1 LIIKFPIGVSMN
13 RLIFVGLGG
22 FIGAILRYLISGFAQ
37 DLSNSISFPY
47 GTLAVNVIGCFSLG
61 FLTQLFEN
69 HVIVSPELRL
79 LLLVGVLGSF
89 TTFSTFSNETLNLI
103 QEQKLFLALVNI
115 SVQLI
120 LGLSAGFLGRLTSIS
135 LWR

>member
-1 LIIKFPIGVSMN
+1 MN

>member
-1 LIIKFPIGVSMN
+1 MIIKFPIGVSMN

>member
-1 LIIKFPIGVSMN
+1 MN

-89 TTFSTFSNETLNLI
+89 TTFSTFNNETLNLI